1 MLYGAYRLLT
11 HAAGPFIPRWLDL
24 RARRGKEDPS
34 RLNERRG
41 QSLLPRPAGR
51 LVWFHA
57 ASIGEALSILPLVD
71 AAAAQNWNVLVTTGT
86 VTSARLMAE
95 RLPKEHSGV
104 RVFHQYAPLDRPAW
118 IGRFL
123 DHWSPD
129 LVLWTES
136 ELWPNTLI
144 EIAARKIPAVL
155 LNARL
160 SDKTFR
166 GWKRWP
172 GFAKHILGA
181 FTLVIAQSDQDNERF
196 AALGAAHVV
205 GAGNLKHAA
214 APLPCDESALANLR
228 AAIGNRPHWLA
239 SSIHPGEDIIVAE
252 AHHALKTRHPGLL
265 TIIVPRHPAR
275 AAEMSAALAAKALK
289 VARRSMGDLVT
300 PDTDI
305 YIGDT
310 LGELG
315 VFYRLCNLVFIGK
328 SLAVGGGQNPAE
340 PAQLGCALLFGPDMS
355 NFRDAAADFI
365 ACRAAIEVKNGAALA
380 AAVDWLLQ
388 DERTRKRMGEA
399 AHTEMVRHRGAIRET
414 LAHLG
419 PFLAPPVAPLSQTN
433 VSL

>member
-11 HAAGPFIPRWLDL
+11 NAAGPFIPRWLDL
-24 RARRGKEDPS
+24 RARRGKEDPA

-41 QSLLPRPAGR
+41 QAVMPRPAGR

-71 AAAAQNWNVLVTTGT
+71 AAASQSWNVLVTTGT

-95 RLPKEHSGV
+95 RLPTKHQGV
-104 RVFHQYAPLDRPAW
+104 RVFHQFAPLDRPAW
-118 IGRFL
+118 IRAFL

-136 ELWPNTLI
+136 ELWPNTLT

-160 SDKTFR
+160 SDKSFR

-172 GFAKHILGA
+172 GFAKHILGTFA
-181 FTLVIAQSDQDNERF
+181 LVIAQSDQDKQRF
-196 AALGAAHVV
+196 ANLGAAHVV

-214 APLPCDESALANLR
+214 APLPCDEQVLADLR
-228 AAIGNRPHWLA
+228 AAVGKRPHWLA

-252 AHHALKTRHPGLL
+252 AHYAAKARHPGLL
-265 TIIVPRHPAR
+265 TVIVPRHPAR
-275 AAEMSAALAAKALK
+275 AAEMSAAIAAKALK
-289 VARRSMGDLVT
+289 VARRSAGDAITADV
-300 PDTDI
+300 DI

-315 VFYRLCNLVFIGK
+315 LFYRLCDLVFMGK

-340 PAQLGCALLFGPDMS
+340 PAHLGCALLLGADMS

-365 ACRAAIEVKNGAALA
+365 ACGAAIEVRNGVALA

-388 DERTRKRMGEA
+388 DDRTRKRMGEA
-399 AHTEMVRHRGAIRET
+399 ARAEMTRHAGATRET
-414 LAHLG
+414 LTHLG
-419 PFLAPPVAPLSQTN
+419 PFLAPLSQTSVN
-433 VSL
+433 L